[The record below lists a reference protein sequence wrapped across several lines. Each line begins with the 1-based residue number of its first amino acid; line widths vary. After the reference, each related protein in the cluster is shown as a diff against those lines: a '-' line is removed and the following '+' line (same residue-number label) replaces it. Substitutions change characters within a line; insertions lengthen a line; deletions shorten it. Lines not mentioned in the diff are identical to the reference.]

1 MKRLVRLLAAAF
13 GVLILLAIA
22 LPFLIDANAF
32 RPTLESQLSAA
43 LARPVRLGDLRLA
56 LLSGAVSAGDLSI
69 AEDPVFGNEP
79 FLQARSIRIGV
90 ELIPLILSRKLN
102 VTRIVIEEPRITLI
116 QSRAGTWNFSS
127 LGDRAASAPPKPEA
141 APGGKPL
148 DLSVKLVEI
157 ENGRFAFGR
166 VVLEK
171 VDLELRDFSAA
182 TASPFSFRA
191 NVAGGGEIQLHGTA
205 GPIDSGNTIRTPAA
219 ATLKI
224 AGLNLATPGW
234 MPGGVASLDGSL
246 QSDGKTAAVKGK
258 LQADKLRLAD
268 RGTPATRPVAFDFAA
283 EHRLSDGSGRVTR
296 GDVSIG
302 AALAH
307 LTGGYTTRGDSA
319 TLRMN
324 LAGDAMPAP
333 ELAAILPALGIVLP
347 AGSSLQSG
355 TASVKLTSEG
365 PVSRLVTSGT
375 IGLENTTLAGFDLGG
390 KMAVLQALAGIKGAP
405 GTQIRTLSSSIRSS
419 PDGTSADNLQLIVT
433 SIGELAG
440 AGTISPANA
449 LDFRMTAKVAGQSIP
464 FVIEGTSA
472 DPVFRP
478 DVKAVFKEKAKG
490 IADSLKGLFGR
501 KKN

>member
-1 MKRLVRLLAAAF
+1 MKRLVRILAAAV

-69 AEDPVFGNEP
+69 AEDPAFGKEP
-79 FLQARSIRIGV
+79 FLQARSVNIGV
-90 ELIPLILSRKLN
+90 ELVPLIFSRKLN
-102 VTRIVIEEPRITLI
+102 VTRVVIEEPRVALI
-116 QSRAGTWNFSS
+116 QSPAGTWNFSS
-127 LGDRAASAPPKPEA
+127 LGDRAASAPPKTEA
-141 APGGKPL
+141 APGGKSL
-148 DLSVKLVEI
+148 DLSVKLVKI
-157 ENGRFAFGR
+157 DNGRFAFGR
-166 VVLEK
+166 LVLEK

-191 NVAGGGEIQLHGTA
+191 NVAGGGEIKLDGTA
-205 GPIDSGNTIRTPAA
+205 GPIDSGNTIRTPATA
-219 ATLKI
+219 ALKI
-224 AGLNLATPGW
+224 TGLDLATPGW
-234 MPGGVASLDGSL
+234 MSGGVASLDGSL

-258 LQADKLRLAD
+258 LLADKLKLAN
-268 RGTPATRPVAFDFAA
+268 RGTPATRPVGFDFAA

-302 AALAH
+302 AAVAR

-324 LAGDAMPAP
+324 LVGDAMPVP
-333 ELAAILPALGIVLP
+333 ELAAILPSLGFVLP

-355 TASVKLTSEG
+355 TASVKLAAEG
-365 PVSRLVTSGT
+365 PASRLVTAGT
-375 IGLENTTLAGFDLGG
+375 VGLENTTLAGFDLGR
-390 KMAVLQALAGIKGAP
+390 KMAVLQALAGIQGNP
-405 GTQIRTLSSSIRSS
+405 STQIQKLSGSIRTS
-419 PDGTSADNLQLIVT
+419 PDGTAAENLQLLVT
-433 SIGELAG
+433 SIGEIAG
-440 AGTISPANA
+440 GGTISPENA
-449 LDFRMTAKVAGQSIP
+449 LDFRMTAKAAGQSIP
-464 FVIEGTSA
+464 FVVQGSAA

-490 IADSLKGLFGR
+490 IADGLKGLFGR